1 MADRHSTIDQPTRP
15 RSAVR
20 VGASAAFAFVLT
32 MGIVN
37 LFGDTTY
44 EGGASINGQ
53 FLGSLGASAAAIS
66 IIAGAG
72 EFLGYSLRSVAGWT
86 ADKTGRYWPMT
97 FVGFAINLF
106 AVPAMALAGSWR
118 VAGLL
123 ILAERTGRAI
133 RKPTVEA
140 MLSYSTG
147 QLGTGWVY
155 ALNTALDETGA
166 TIGPLFMALAL
177 YRHASYRAGYSL
189 LLISASLALV
199 ALIVARILFPVP
211 SKLEQGERTASAERF
226 TPAFWLYMVA
236 AACFGAGLM
245 SFEFI
250 SFHLANVGT
259 ASPQWIPLFLG
270 ISTGF
275 GVLAN
280 LALGRLYDRA
290 ALPTVVGAVF
300 VSALFSPFV
309 FFGGFG
315 VALFGMLLWGVGY
328 ATQDTLFKAVVAD
341 RLPEGR
347 RNFAFGIFYTGYGV
361 GWLIGSIATGLL
373 YHVSVAAVVAFS
385 MAVQLGAIP
394 LFLFARHRESRSV
407 PQTRRNA
414 P

>member
-1 MADRHSTIDQPTRP
+1 MLATNRQSLEIEVLTARTKSQLRT
-15 RSAVR
+15 
-20 VGASAAFAFVLT
+20 GASAAFAFVFT

-86 ADKTGRYWPMT
+86 ADKTGQYWPVT

-106 AVPAMALAGSWR
+106 AVPAMAFAGNWQ

-123 ILAERTGRAI
+123 ILAERIGRAI

-166 TIGPLFMALAL
+166 TIGPLLMAFAL
-177 YRHASYRAGYSL
+177 SRHASYRTGYSL
-189 LLISASLALV
+189 LLISAALAFV
-199 ALIVARILFPVP
+199 ALIIARILFPVP
-211 SKLEQGERTASAERF
+211 AKLEQGDGTATAQRF

-236 AACFGAGLM
+236 AASFGAGLM

-250 SFHLANVGT
+250 SVHLSSHRTV
-259 ASPQWIPLFLG
+259 SEHWIPAFLG

-280 LALGRLYDRA
+280 LVLGRLYDRA
-290 ALPTVVGAVF
+290 ALPTIVGAVF
-300 VSALFSPFV
+300 VSALFSPLV
-309 FFGGFG
+309 FLGGFG
-315 VALFGMLLWGVGY
+315 VALIGMLLWGVGY
-328 ATQDTLFKAVVAD
+328 AVQDTVFKAVVAD

-361 GWLIGSIATGLL
+361 GWLIGSVAVGLL
-373 YHVSVAAVVAFS
+373 YDVSVTAVIAFS
-385 MAVQLGAIP
+385 MAVQLGSIP
-394 LFLFARHRESRSV
+394 LFLFAQRKESI
-407 PQTRRNA
+407 A
-414 P
+414 

>member
-1 MADRHSTIDQPTRP
+1 VI
-15 RSAVR
+15 R
-20 VGASAAFAFVLT
+20 VGASAAFAFVFT

-53 FLGSLGASAAAIS
+53 FLGSLGAGAAAIS

-72 EFLGYSLRSVAGWT
+72 EFLGYSLRSVSGWI
-86 ADKTGRYWPMT
+86 ADRTGRYWPVTM
-97 FVGFAINLF
+97 VGFAINLF
-106 AVPAMALAGSWR
+106 AVPAMALAGNWY
-118 VAGLL
+118 VAGAL
-123 ILAERTGRAI
+123 ILAERMGRAI

-166 TIGPLFMALAL
+166 TIGPLLIALAL
-177 YRHASYRAGYSL
+177 SRGMTYRTSYSL

-199 ALIVARILFPVP
+199 ALIIARVVFPVP
-211 SKLEQGERTASAERF
+211 SKLEQSDRTTTEAF
-226 TPAFWLYMVA
+226 TPSFWLYMVA

-250 SFHLANVGT
+250 SYHLGAHHIV
-259 ASPQWIPLFLG
+259 SPAWIPVFLG

-280 LALGRLYDRA
+280 LVLGRLYDRGA
-290 ALPTVVGAVF
+290 IRTIVGAVF

-328 ATQDTLFKAVVAD
+328 ATQDTLFKALVAD
-341 RLPEGR
+341 RLPLGR
-347 RNFAFGIFYTGYGV
+347 RNFAFGIFYTGYGG
-361 GWLIGSIATGLL
+361 GWLVGSIATGLL

-385 MAVQLGAIP
+385 MLVQFGAIP
-394 LFLFARHRESRSV
+394 LFLFARRKESS
-407 PQTRRNA
+407 A
-414 P
+414 

>member
-1 MADRHSTIDQPTRP
+1 MHDIVTAKTNGGRGKASV
-15 RSAVR
+15 AR
-20 VGASAAFAFVLT
+20 VGASAAFAFVFT

-53 FLGSLGASAAAIS
+53 FLGSLGASATAIS

-86 ADKTGRYWPMT
+86 ADRTGRYWPIT
-97 FVGFAINLF
+97 FIGFAINLF
-106 AVPAMALAGSWR
+106 AVPAMALAGSWQI
-118 VAGLL
+118 AGLL

-166 TIGPLFMALAL
+166 TIGPLLIAFALF
-177 YRHASYRAGYSL
+177 RHASYRTGYSL
-189 LLISASLALV
+189 LLISACLAFVALV
-199 ALIVARILFPVP
+199 VARILFPVP
-211 SKLEQGERTASAERF
+211 AKLEQGERTATAQRF
-226 TPAFWLYMVA
+226 TTAFWLYMIA

-250 SFHLANVGT
+250 SVHLASHRTVSGH
-259 ASPQWIPLFLG
+259 WIPAFLG

-280 LALGRLYDRA
+280 LVLGRLYDRA
-290 ALPTVVGAVF
+290 AMPTIVGAVF

-309 FFGGFG
+309 FLGGFG
-315 VALFGMLLWGVGY
+315 VALFGMLLWGIGY
-328 ATQDTLFKAVVAD
+328 ATQHTLFKALVAD

-361 GWLIGSIATGLL
+361 GWLVGSIATGLL
-373 YHVSVAAVVAFS
+373 YHVSVAAVIAFS

-394 LFLFARHRESRSV
+394 LFLFARHRESTTVLSRAS
-407 PQTRRNA
+407 R
-414 P
+414 

>member
-1 MADRHSTIDQPTRP
+1 MNAV
-15 RSAVR
+15 SAPGVDKR
-20 VGASAAFAFVLT
+20 RAAASAAFAFVFTL
-32 MGIVN
+32 GIVN

-72 EFLGYSLRSVAGWT
+72 EFLGYSLRAVAGWT
-86 ADKTGRYWPMT
+86 ADKTGRYWPIT

-106 AVPAMALAGSWR
+106 AVPAMAFAGNWY

-140 MLSYSTG
+140 MLSYSPG

-166 TIGPLFMALAL
+166 TIGPLLMAFAL
-177 YRHASYRAGYSL
+177 YRHASYRTGYSL
-189 LLISASLALV
+189 LLISASLAFV

-211 SKLEQGERTASAERF
+211 AKLEQGERTATAERF
-226 TPAFWLYMVA
+226 TAAFWLYMVD

-250 SFHLANVGT
+250 SVHLASHGT
-259 ASPQWIPLFLG
+259 VSVQWIPAFLG

-290 ALPTVVGAVF
+290 AIPTVVGAVF

-309 FFGGFG
+309 FLGGFG

-328 ATQDTLFKAVVAD
+328 AVQDTLFKALVAD

-347 RNFAFGIFYTGYGV
+347 RNFAFGIFYTGYGG
-361 GWLIGSIATGLL
+361 GWLVGSIATGLL
-373 YHVSVAAVVAFS
+373 YHVSVAAVIAFS

-394 LFLFARHRESRSV
+394 LFLFARQKESPS
-407 PQTRRNA
+407 
-414 P
+414 

>member
-1 MADRHSTIDQPTRP
+1 MSTRARGATAR
-15 RSAVR
+15 RRTHAAR
-20 VGASAAFAFVLT
+20 AGASAAFAFVLT

-44 EGGASINGQ
+44 EGGAAINGQ

-66 IIAGAG
+66 ITAGAG
-72 EFLGYSLRSVAGWT
+72 EFLGYALRSVAGWT
-86 ADKTGRYWPMT
+86 ADKTGKYWPVT
-97 FVGFAINLF
+97 FIGFAINLF
-106 AVPAMALAGSWR
+106 AVPAMALAGNWK
-118 VAGLL
+118 VAGAL
-123 ILAERTGRAI
+123 ILAERIGRAI

-166 TIGPLFMALAL
+166 TIGPLLVAFAL
-177 YRHASYRAGYSL
+177 YRHVGYRPSYGL
-189 LLISASLALV
+189 LLISASLALI
-199 ALIVARILFPVP
+199 ALIAARVIFPVP
-211 SKLEQGERTASAERF
+211 SKLDEGERTAKAERF
-226 TPAFWLYMVA
+226 TSAFWLYMVG

-250 SFHLANVGT
+250 SVHLATHHTV
-259 ASPQWIPLFLG
+259 SEQWIPAFLG

-290 ALPTVVGAVF
+290 GITTVVGAVF

-309 FFGGFG
+309 FLGGFG
-315 VALFGMLLWGVGY
+315 AALIGMLLWGVGY

-347 RNFAFGIFYTGYGV
+347 RNFAFGIFYTGYGG

-373 YHVSVAAVVAFS
+373 YRVSVASVIAFS

-394 LFLFARHRESRSV
+394 VFLFARRIES
-407 PQTRRNA
+407 TRGV
-414 P
+414 

>member
-1 MADRHSTIDQPTRP
+1 MEGGVESGHTTRL
-15 RSAVR
+15 R
-20 VGASAAFAFVLT
+20 VGASAAFAFVFT

-53 FLGSLGASAAAIS
+53 FLGSLGANAAAIS

-72 EFLGYSLRSVAGWT
+72 EFLGYSLRSVSGWI
-86 ADKTGRYWPMT
+86 ADRSGRYWPAT
-97 FVGFAINLF
+97 IVGFAINLF
-106 AVPAMALAGSWR
+106 AVPAMALAGNWQ
-118 VAGLL
+118 VAGAL
-123 ILAERTGRAI
+123 ILAERIGRAI

-147 QLGTGWVY
+147 PLGTGWVY

-166 TIGPLFMALAL
+166 TIGPLLMALAL
-177 YRHASYRAGYSL
+177 SRGMSYRTSYSL

-199 ALIVARILFPVP
+199 ALVVARIVFPVP
-211 SKLEQGERTASAERF
+211 SKLEEADRTATERF
-226 TPAFWLYMVA
+226 TPAFWLYMLA

-250 SFHLANVGT
+250 SFHLATHRTVSV
-259 ASPQWIPLFLG
+259 AWIPVFLG

-290 ALPTVVGAVF
+290 GTRTILGAVF

-328 ATQDTLFKAVVAD
+328 ATQDTLFKALVAD
-341 RLPEGR
+341 RLPRGR
-347 RNFAFGIFYTGYGV
+347 RNFAFGIFYTGYGG
-361 GWLIGSIATGLL
+361 GWLVGSIATGLL
-373 YHVSVAAVVAFS
+373 YHVSVAAVVGFS
-385 MAVQLGAIP
+385 MVVQLGAIP
-394 LFLFARHRESRSV
+394 LFLVARQKEVS
-407 PQTRRNA
+407 A
-414 P
+414 

>member
-1 MADRHSTIDQPTRP
+1 MTSSTPSPAGADKWRAAAT
-15 RSAVR
+15 
-20 VGASAAFAFVLT
+20 AAFAFVFT

-86 ADKTGRYWPMT
+86 ADKTGRYWPIT

-106 AVPAMALAGSWR
+106 AVPAMAIAGNWQ

-147 QLGTGWVY
+147 RLGTGWVY

-166 TIGPLFMALAL
+166 TIGPLLMAFAV
-177 YRHASYRAGYSL
+177 YRHASYRTSYSL
-189 LLISASLALV
+189 LLISASLAFV
-199 ALIVARILFPVP
+199 ALIVARLLFPVP
-211 SKLEQGERTASAERF
+211 SRLEGERTARAEGF
-226 TPAFWLYMVA
+226 TPAFWLYMIA

-250 SFHLANVGT
+250 SVHLASHRTV
-259 ASPQWIPLFLG
+259 SEQWIPAFLG
-270 ISTGF
+270 ISTAF

-280 LALGRLYDRA
+280 LVLGRLYDRA
-290 ALPTVVGAVF
+290 AIPTVVGAVF

-309 FFGGFG
+309 FLGGFG

-328 ATQDTLFKAVVAD
+328 AVQDTLFKALVAD

-347 RNFAFGIFYTGYGV
+347 RNFAFGIFYTGYGG

-373 YHVSVAAVVAFS
+373 YHISVVGVIAFS

-394 LFLFARHRESRSV
+394 LFLFARNKEV
-407 PQTRRNA
+407 PD
-414 P
+414 

>member
-1 MADRHSTIDQPTRP
+1 MADSSFTGAPPSRAAPVLR
-15 RSAVR
+15 A
-20 VGASAAFAFVLT
+20 GASAAFAFVFM

-66 IIAGAG
+66 VIAGAG
-72 EFLGYSLRSVAGWT
+72 EFLGYSLRSVAGWA
-86 ADKTGRYWPMT
+86 ADKTGRYWPVT
-97 FVGFAINLF
+97 FLGFAINLF
-106 AVPAMALAGSWR
+106 AVPAMALAGNWQM
-118 VAGLL
+118 AGAL

-166 TIGPLFMALAL
+166 TIGPLLIAFALHRHVT
-177 YRHASYRAGYSL
+177 YRGSYAL
-189 LLISASLALV
+189 LLISAALALI
-199 ALIVARILFPVP
+199 ALIVARLLFPVP
-211 SKLEQGERTASAERF
+211 AKLEHGERTAKADRF
-226 TPAFWLYMVA
+226 TPAFWLYMIA

-250 SFHLANVGT
+250 SYHLASHRT
-259 ASPQWIPLFLG
+259 ASEQWIPLLLG

-280 LALGRLYDRA
+280 LALGKLYDRA
-290 ALPTVVGAVF
+290 GITTVVGAVF

-309 FFGGFG
+309 FLGGFG
-315 VALFGMLLWGVGY
+315 AALVGMLFWGVGY

-347 RNFAFGIFYTGYGV
+347 RNFAFGIFYTGYGG
-361 GWLIGSIATGLL
+361 GWLIGSVAIGLL
-373 YHVSVAAVVAFS
+373 YQLSVAAVIVFS
-385 MAVQLGAIP
+385 MTVQLGAIP
-394 LFLFARHRESRSV
+394 LFLWARKKESS
-407 PQTRRNA
+407 A
-414 P
+414 

>member
-1 MADRHSTIDQPTRP
+1 MSTRARGATAR
-15 RSAVR
+15 RRTHAAR
-20 VGASAAFAFVLT
+20 AGASAAFAFVLT

-44 EGGASINGQ
+44 EGGAAINGQ

-66 IIAGAG
+66 ITAGAG
-72 EFLGYSLRSVAGWT
+72 EFLGYALRSVAGWT
-86 ADKTGRYWPMT
+86 ADKTGKYWPVT
-97 FVGFAINLF
+97 FIGFAINLF
-106 AVPAMALAGSWR
+106 AVPAMALAGNWK
-118 VAGLL
+118 VAGAL
-123 ILAERTGRAI
+123 ILAERIGRAI

-166 TIGPLFMALAL
+166 TIGPLLVAFAL
-177 YRHASYRAGYSL
+177 YRHVSYRASYGL
-189 LLISASLALV
+189 LLISASLALI
-199 ALIVARILFPVP
+199 ALIAARVIFPVP
-211 SKLEQGERTASAERF
+211 SKLDEGERTAKAERF
-226 TPAFWLYMVA
+226 TSAFWLYMVG

-250 SFHLANVGT
+250 SVHLATHHTV
-259 ASPQWIPLFLG
+259 SEQWIPAFLG

-290 ALPTVVGAVF
+290 GITTVVGAVF

-309 FFGGFG
+309 FLGGFG
-315 VALFGMLLWGVGY
+315 AALIGMLLWGVGY

-347 RNFAFGIFYTGYGV
+347 RNFAFGIFYTGYGG

-373 YHVSVAAVVAFS
+373 YRVSVASVIAFS
-385 MAVQLGAIP
+385 MTVQLGAIP
-394 LFLFARHRESRSV
+394 VFLFARRIES
-407 PQTRRNA
+407 TRGV
-414 P
+414 

>member
-1 MADRHSTIDQPTRP
+1 VLDPAHTKVPPNRAAAAT
-15 RSAVR
+15 R
-20 VGASAAFAFVLT
+20 VGASAAFAFVFT

-53 FLGSLGASAAAIS
+53 FLASLGASAAAIS
-66 IIAGAG
+66 IFAGAG
-72 EFLGYSLRSVAGWT
+72 EFLGYSLRSISGWT
-86 ADKTGRYWPMT
+86 ADKTGKYWPLT

-106 AVPAMALAGSWR
+106 AVPAMALASNWQ

-166 TIGPLFMALAL
+166 TIGPLLLAFAL

-189 LLISASLALV
+189 LLISAALAFI

-211 SKLEQGERTASAERF
+211 SKLEAGERTATAERF
-226 TPAFWLYMVA
+226 TPAFWLYMIA
-236 AACFGAGLM
+236 AGCFGAGLM

-250 SFHLANVGT
+250 SFHLASHHT
-259 ASPQWIPLFLG
+259 ATEQWIPVFLG

-280 LALGRLYDRA
+280 LVLGRLYDRA
-290 ALPTVVGAVF
+290 GIRTVVGAVF
-300 VSALFSPFV
+300 VSAFFSPFV
-309 FFGGFG
+309 FLGGFG
-315 VALFGMLLWGVGY
+315 VALFGMLLWGIGY

-361 GWLIGSIATGLL
+361 GWLVGSVAVGLL
-373 YHVSVAAVVAFS
+373 YHVSVAAVIAFS

-394 LFLFARHRESRSV
+394 LLLFARSKEPLRPS
-407 PQTRRNA
+407 
-414 P
+414 

>member
-1 MADRHSTIDQPTRP
+1 MR
-15 RSAVR
+15 AVR
-20 VGASAAFAFVLT
+20 AGASAAFAFVFT

-53 FLGSLGASAAAIS
+53 FLASLGASAAAIS

-72 EFLGYSLRSVAGWT
+72 EFLGYSLRSLAGWT
-86 ADKTGRYWPMT
+86 ADKTGKHWPVT

-106 AVPAMALAGSWR
+106 AVPAMALAGNWQI
-118 VAGLL
+118 AGVL
-123 ILAERTGRAI
+123 ILAERIGRAI

-140 MLSYSTG
+140 MLSYSAG

-166 TIGPLFMALAL
+166 TIGPLLIAFAL
-177 YRHASYRAGYSL
+177 YRHASYRTGYSL
-189 LLISASLALV
+189 LLVSALLAFV
-199 ALIVARILFPVP
+199 ALIVARIQFPVP
-211 SKLEQGERTASAERF
+211 SELEQNERAVKAERF
-226 TPAFWLYMVA
+226 TPAFWLYMIA

-250 SFHLANVGT
+250 AFHFANRHTV
-259 ASPQWIPLFLG
+259 SEQWIPVFLG

-290 ALPTVVGAVF
+290 GISTVVGAVF
-300 VSALFSPFV
+300 LSALFSPFV
-309 FFGGFG
+309 FLGDFG
-315 VALFGMLLWGVGY
+315 VALVGMLLWGIAY
-328 ATQDTLFKAVVAD
+328 ATQDTLFKALVAD

-347 RNFAFGIFYTGYGV
+347 RNFAFGIFYTGYGG
-361 GWLIGSIATGLL
+361 GWLIGSIAIGLL
-373 YHVSVAAVVAFS
+373 YHVSTVAVIAFS

-394 LFLFARHRESRSV
+394 LLLFARHKESL
-407 PQTRRNA
+407 A
-414 P
+414 DI

>member
-1 MADRHSTIDQPTRP
+1 MGVASEKNTGGKSRV
-15 RSAVR
+15 AR
-20 VGASAAFAFVLT
+20 VGASAAFAFVFT

-72 EFLGYSLRSVAGWT
+72 EFLGYSLRSVAGWS
-86 ADKTGRYWPMT
+86 ADRTGRYWPIT
-97 FVGFAINLF
+97 FIGFAINLF
-106 AVPAMALAGSWR
+106 AVPAMALAGSWQI
-118 VAGLL
+118 AGLL

-166 TIGPLFMALAL
+166 TIGPLVIAFALF
-177 YRHASYRAGYSL
+177 RHASYRAGYSL
-189 LLISASLALV
+189 LLISAWLAFV

-211 SKLEQGERTASAERF
+211 AKLEQGERTATAERF
-226 TPAFWLYMVA
+226 TTAFWLYMIA
-236 AACFGAGLM
+236 AGCFGAGLM

-250 SFHLANVGT
+250 SVHF
-259 ASPQWIPLFLG
+259 ASHRTVSAHWIPAFLG

-280 LALGRLYDRA
+280 LVLGRLYDRA
-290 ALPTVVGAVF
+290 AIPTVIGAVF

-309 FFGGFG
+309 FLGGFG
-315 VALFGMLLWGVGY
+315 VALFGMLLWGIGY
-328 ATQDTLFKAVVAD
+328 ATQDTLFKALVAD

-347 RNFAFGIFYTGYGV
+347 RNFAFGIFYTGYGG
-361 GWLIGSIATGLL
+361 GWLVGSIATGLL
-373 YHVSVAAVVAFS
+373 YHVSVAAVIAFS

-394 LFLFARHRESRSV
+394 LFLFARHRELSTMGAR
-407 PQTRRNA
+407 P
-414 P
+414 

>member
-1 MADRHSTIDQPTRP
+1 M
-15 RSAVR
+15 
-20 VGASAAFAFVLT
+20 AFA
-32 MGIVN
+32 GN
-37 LFGDTTY
+37 
-44 EGGASINGQ
+44 
-53 FLGSLGASAAAIS
+53 
-66 IIAGAG
+66 
-72 EFLGYSLRSVAGWT
+72 
-86 ADKTGRYWPMT
+86 WP
-97 FVGFAINLF
+97 
-106 AVPAMALAGSWR
+106 

-147 QLGTGWVY
+147 DLGTGWVY

-166 TIGPLFMALAL
+166 TIGPLLIAFAM
-177 YRHASYRAGYSL
+177 YRHASYREGYSL
-189 LLISASLALV
+189 LLISASLAFV
-199 ALIVARILFPVP
+199 ALIVARLIFPVP
-211 SKLEQGERTASAERF
+211 ANLEHAERTAKAERF
-226 TPAFWLYMVA
+226 TPAFWIYMVG

-250 SFHLANVGT
+250 SFHFANRHTV
-259 ASPQWIPLFLG
+259 SVQWIPVFLG

-290 ALPTVVGAVF
+290 GIDTVVGAVF

-309 FFGGFG
+309 FLGGSR
-315 VALFGMLLWGVGY
+315 VALIGMLLWGIGY
-328 ATQDTLFKAVVAD
+328 AVQDTLFKAVVAD

-373 YHVSVAAVVAFS
+373 YDVSVVAVIAFS

-394 LFLFARHRESRSV
+394 VFLFARRKES
-407 PQTRRNA
+407 NA
-414 P
+414 

>member
-1 MADRHSTIDQPTRP
+1 MTAQRRP
-15 RSAVR
+15 ASRIAHA
-20 VGASAAFAFVLT
+20 GASAAFAFVLT

-44 EGGASINGQ
+44 EGGAAINGQ

-66 IIAGAG
+66 IVAGLG
-72 EFLGYSLRSVAGWT
+72 EFLGYALRSVAGWT
-86 ADKTGRYWPMT
+86 ADKTGKYWPVT
-97 FVGFAINLF
+97 FIGFAINLF
-106 AVPAMALAGSWR
+106 AVPAMALAGNWP

-147 QLGTGWVY
+147 TLGTGWVY

-166 TIGPLFMALAL
+166 TIGPLIIAFAM
-177 YRHASYRAGYSL
+177 YKHASYRAGYSL
-189 LLISASLALV
+189 LLVSASLAFV
-199 ALIVARILFPVP
+199 ALVVARLVFPVP
-211 SKLEQGERTASAERF
+211 SRLDQGERTAKAERF
-226 TPAFWLYMVA
+226 TPAFWIYMAA

-250 SFHLANVGT
+250 SFHLATHHT
-259 ASPQWIPLFLG
+259 ASLQWIPVLLG

-280 LALGRLYDRA
+280 LVLGRLYDRNA
-290 ALPTVVGAVF
+290 IGTIIGAVF

-309 FFGGFG
+309 FLGGFW
-315 VALFGMLLWGVGY
+315 VALVGMLLWGIGY
-328 ATQDTLFKAVVAD
+328 AVQDTLFKAVVAD

-361 GWLIGSIATGLL
+361 GWLVGSVATGLL
-373 YHVSVAAVVAFS
+373 YEVSVGGVIGFS
-385 MAVQLGAIP
+385 MAVQLAAIP
-394 LFLFARHRESRSV
+394 LVFVARRKEKAT
-407 PQTRRNA
+407 PG
-414 P
+414 

>member
-1 MADRHSTIDQPTRP
+1 MAESSREHAAAHGST
-15 RSAVR
+15 AAR
-20 VGASAAFAFVLT
+20 VGVSAAFAFVFT

-37 LFGDTTY
+37 LFGDVTY

-53 FLGSLGASAAAIS
+53 FLGTLGASAAMIS
-66 IIAGAG
+66 VIAGAG
-72 EFLGYSLRSVAGWT
+72 EFLGYSLRSLAGWS
-86 ADKTGRYWPMT
+86 ADKTGKYWPIT
-97 FVGFAINLF
+97 FVGFGINLF
-106 AVPAMALAGSWR
+106 AVPAMALAGNWQ

-123 ILAERTGRAI
+123 ILAERAGRAI

-166 TIGPLFMALAL
+166 TIGPLLMAFAL
-177 YRHASYRAGYSL
+177 YRHASFRAGYSL
-189 LLISASLALV
+189 LLISASLAFV

-211 SKLEQGERTASAERF
+211 AKLEQGDRTAKAERF
-226 TPAFWLYMVA
+226 TPAFWTYMLA

-250 SFHLANVGT
+250 SVHLASHRTVS
-259 ASPQWIPLFLG
+259 AHWIPAFLG

-290 ALPTVVGAVF
+290 AIPTVVGAVF

-309 FFGGFG
+309 FLGGFG
-315 VALFGMLLWGVGY
+315 LALVGMLLWGIGY
-328 ATQDTLFKAVVAD
+328 ATQDTLFKALVAD

-347 RNFAFGIFYTGYGV
+347 RNFAFGIFYTGYGG
-361 GWLIGSIATGLL
+361 GWLVGSIATGLL
-373 YHVSVAAVVAFS
+373 YKLSVAAVIAFS
-385 MAVQLGAIP
+385 MAVQLGSIP
-394 LFLFARHRESRSV
+394 IFLYARRKESN
-407 PQTRRNA
+407 T
-414 P
+414 

>member
-1 MADRHSTIDQPTRP
+1 MQSKRVI
-15 RSAVR
+15 R
-20 VGASAAFAFVLT
+20 VGASAAFAFVFT

-72 EFLGYSLRSVAGWT
+72 EFLGYSLRSVSGWI
-86 ADKTGRYWPMT
+86 ADRSGRYWPVT
-97 FVGFAINLF
+97 IVGFAINLF
-106 AVPAMALAGSWR
+106 AVPAMALAGNWY
-118 VAGLL
+118 VAGAL
-123 ILAERTGRAI
+123 ILAERIGRAI

-166 TIGPLFMALAL
+166 TIGPLLIALAL
-177 YRHASYRAGYSL
+177 FRGVSYRTSYSL
-189 LLISASLALV
+189 LVISAVLALV
-199 ALIVARILFPVP
+199 ALIIARIVFPVP
-211 SKLEQGERTASAERF
+211 STLEERDRATADRF
-226 TPAFWLYMVA
+226 TPAFWLYMMA

-250 SFHLANVGT
+250 SFHLAAHRVVSAT
-259 ASPQWIPLFLG
+259 WIPAFLG

-290 ALPTVVGAVF
+290 GTRAIVGAVF

-309 FFGGFG
+309 FLGSFG

-328 ATQDTLFKAVVAD
+328 ATQDTLFKALVAD
-341 RLPEGR
+341 RLPNGR
-347 RNFAFGIFYTGYGV
+347 RNFAFGIFYTGYGG
-361 GWLIGSIATGLL
+361 GWLVGSVATGLL

-385 MAVQLGAIP
+385 MVVQLGAIP
-394 LFLFARHRESRSV
+394 LFLYARAKELS
-407 PQTRRNA
+407 A
-414 P
+414 

>member
-1 MADRHSTIDQPTRP
+1 MTRT
-15 RSAVR
+15 AR
-20 VGASAAFAFVLT
+20 VGASAAFAFVFT

-44 EGGASINGQ
+44 EGGAAINGQ

-72 EFLGYSLRSVAGWT
+72 EFLGYSLRSVAGWA
-86 ADKTGRYWPMT
+86 ADKTGKYWPVT
-97 FVGFAINLF
+97 IVGFAINLF
-106 AVPAMALAGSWR
+106 AVPAMAFAGNWP

-147 QLGTGWVY
+147 DLGTGWVY

-166 TIGPLFMALAL
+166 TIGPLLIAFAM
-177 YRHASYRAGYSL
+177 YRHASYREGYSL
-189 LLISASLALV
+189 LLISASLAFV
-199 ALIVARILFPVP
+199 ALIVARLIFPVP
-211 SKLEQGERTASAERF
+211 ANLEHAERTAKAERF
-226 TPAFWLYMVA
+226 TPAFWIYMVG

-250 SFHLANVGT
+250 SFHFANRHTV
-259 ASPQWIPLFLG
+259 SVQWIPVFLG

-290 ALPTVVGAVF
+290 GIDTVVGAVF

-309 FFGGFG
+309 FLGGSR
-315 VALFGMLLWGVGY
+315 VALIGMLLWGIGY
-328 ATQDTLFKAVVAD
+328 AVQDTLFKAVVAD

-373 YHVSVAAVVAFS
+373 YDVSVVAVIAFS

-394 LFLFARHRESRSV
+394 VFLFARRKES
-407 PQTRRNA
+407 NA
-414 P
+414 